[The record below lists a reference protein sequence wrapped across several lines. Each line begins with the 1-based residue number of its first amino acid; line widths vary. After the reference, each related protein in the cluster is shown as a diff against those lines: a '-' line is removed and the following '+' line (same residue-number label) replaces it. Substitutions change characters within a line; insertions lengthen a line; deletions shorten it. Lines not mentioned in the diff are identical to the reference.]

1 MDRAPSFLRR
11 LSLAFLAVALLSPD
25 ASAQPAPRGRG
36 GLWGDWDVK
45 IRFGERE
52 MESILSFSR
61 EPGGEWK
68 GYWISL
74 FGMSELK
81 DLKFGDGKLSFV
93 QEFRGRDG
101 ETVRSTFAGTVEE
114 GKLSGTISGPMG
126 ETEVEGARAPM
137 PSRIS
142 GIYELKMRRGER
154 EFTSTLV
161 VKGRAGGELAAE
173 MKSERVEHAV
183 SDVKSERGSLSFK
196 VRSTMGDR
204 EWESTFEGK
213 VEGDALTGT
222 LKSERGEVAVQGT
235 RAGGPAIGTWVL
247 DVSSDRGA
255 GKQRLR
261 VNPDLSAV
269 YGATRVERVTLD
281 GDKLGFKI
289 VREFGDRKFE
299 MTFQATIADGKLTG
313 EVATAMG
320 TQKVSGTKVV
330 RPPRERRV

>member
-1 MDRAPSFLRR
+1 MDRALSFLWS
-11 LSLAFLAVALLSPD
+11 LSFAVSTLVLFSGD
-25 ASAQPAPRGRG
+25 LTAQPAPRGRG

-61 EPGGEWK
+61 EPGGAWK
-68 GYWISL
+68 GSWISL

-81 DLKFGDGKLSFV
+81 DLKFEDGKLSFV

-126 ETEVEGARAPM
+126 ETKVEGTRAPM

-142 GIYELKMRRGER
+142 GTYELKMRRGER
-154 EFTSTLV
+154 EYTSTLV
-161 VKGRAGGELAAE
+161 VKGRAGGELTAE
-173 MKSERVEHAV
+173 MKSERAEHAV
-183 SDVKSERGSLSFK
+183 SDVKSERGALGFK
-196 VRSTMGDR
+196 VRTKMGDR

-235 RAGGPAIGTWVL
+235 RVGGPAIGTWIL
-247 DVSSDRGA
+247 DLSSDRGER
-255 GKQRLR
+255 KQRLR
-261 VNPDLSAV
+261 VHPDLSAL
-269 YGATRVERVTLD
+269 YGATPVEKVTLD

-313 EVATAMG
+313 EVTTSMG